1 MIWGEVGESEGGV
14 AGGEEVAGEERR
26 RFGLHNDPNVC
37 LSVCAVPVFNSR
49 STRALKHRMKRQH

>member
-37 LSVCAVPVFNSR
+37 LSVCLSVRCPFLTQGPPELSN
-49 STRALKHRMKRQH
+49 TE

>member
-37 LSVCAVPVFNSR
+37 LSVCLCGARF
-49 STRALKHRMKRQH
+49 

>member
-37 LSVCAVPVFNSR
+37 LSVRCLFLTQGPPELSN
-49 STRALKHRMKRQH
+49 TE